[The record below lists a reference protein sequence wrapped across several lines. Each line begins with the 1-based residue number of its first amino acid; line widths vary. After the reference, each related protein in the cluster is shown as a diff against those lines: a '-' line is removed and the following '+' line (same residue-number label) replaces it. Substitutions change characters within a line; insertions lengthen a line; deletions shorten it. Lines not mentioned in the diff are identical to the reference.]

1 MKYNL
6 YVALFAVLMLALH
19 WYICFRLCRNS
30 AERDKAEIEM
40 VDEI

>member
-6 YVALFAVLMLALH
+6 LVALYAVCVLALFY
-19 WYICFRLCRNS
+19 WICFRLCRNS

>member
-6 YVALFAVLMLALH
+6 LVGLYAVLMLALH

-30 AERDKAEIEM
+30 AERDKAETEEVNRI
-40 VDEI
+40 